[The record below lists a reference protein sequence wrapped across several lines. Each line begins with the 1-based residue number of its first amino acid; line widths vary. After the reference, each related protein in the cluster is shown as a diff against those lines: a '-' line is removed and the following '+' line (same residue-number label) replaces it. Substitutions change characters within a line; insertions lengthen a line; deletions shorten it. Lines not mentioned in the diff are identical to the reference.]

1 MKKNNYTKILGGL
14 FTLALVFF
22 FSAGYGQMAVKS
34 DGKIVVGNNSATPT
48 ANLDIP
54 MHSTSNNVFQAGS
67 FGIQSTNDINGF
79 LTSNC
84 FYNGTGGQMTM
95 RNTGAGFMMQFA
107 QGRLLFRPV
116 PTANSGASS
125 PSNTAMVI
133 HNDKKVSINL
143 SHTIAPTEALQ
154 VNGNILADNV
164 SVPSDKR
171 LKKNIKSFKGGLEEV
186 LQMNPISFQYNGEA
200 GISNTKDS
208 HIGLIAQEVQNVAP
222 YLVRDHKFIQYED
235 HSFDGEIVRPKKIVK
250 SADYLKLRDSEIKFL
265 LINAVKEQQEIIE
278 SQAESIE
285 NLQLKLEEIYTLLEG
300 KNSDINVR
308 NETLIGVGSIE
319 QNKPNP
325 FNRFTKIDYNVPSN
339 VQNASIAIFDMSG
352 KLIKNVK
359 IDSGEGVLELEVIG
373 LKSGH
378 YTYSLMLDGQV
389 QDTRKMVIAE

>member
-1 MKKNNYTKILGGL
+1 
-14 FTLALVFF
+14 
-22 FSAGYGQMAVKS
+22 
-34 DGKIVVGNNSATPT
+34 
-48 ANLDIP
+48 
-54 MHSTSNNVFQAGS
+54 
-67 FGIQSTNDINGF
+67 
-79 LTSNC
+79 
-84 FYNGTGGQMTM
+84 
-95 RNTGAGFMMQFA
+95 
-107 QGRLLFRPV
+107 
-116 PTANSGASS
+116 
-125 PSNTAMVI
+125 
-133 HNDKKVSINL
+133 
-143 SHTIAPTEALQ
+143 
-154 VNGNILADNV
+154 
-164 SVPSDKR
+164 
-171 LKKNIKSFKGGLEEV
+171 
-186 LQMNPISFQYNGEA
+186 MNPISFQYNGEA